1 MGAADARATG
11 NDPGGAHDRLSAQ
24 LWVGSCRR
32 GQACSGRLG
41 IACLA
46 RDRLFSGFVDLAV
59 MGRAARLRAASASG
73 LADLGCAAAG
83 ATCRRGPDMGLADA
97 GATARLGPCAFVGR
111 TGRAAARVAPGRRA
125 GTVMG
130 SPPGSSPILGRAA
143 GWGSRRTSRPFGAVV
158 ESARRA
164 GLGRLPGGSTSGPV
178 SGGGCTC
185 AVGQRLG
192 CARLGRVLGRAA
204 GGGSGPSSDCRPVL
218 GAAGKRVG
226 GGRSVLGRAFGRAGV
241 GTPADRRAR
250 GTSRSVM
257 GSTPGVRRTLPG
269 ASARRSRA
277 PTLEFAGAGLVGR
290 GSSG

>member
-1 MGAADARATG
+1 VGAADARATG

-24 LWVGSCRR
+24 LWVGSSRR

-46 RDRLFSGFVDLAV
+46 RGRLFSGSVDLAV
-59 MGRAARLRAASASG
+59 MGRAPRLRAASARG

>member
-1 MGAADARATG
+1 
-11 NDPGGAHDRLSAQ
+11 
-24 LWVGSCRR
+24 
-32 GQACSGRLG
+32 
-41 IACLA
+41 
-46 RDRLFSGFVDLAV
+46 
-59 MGRAARLRAASASG
+59 
-73 LADLGCAAAG
+73 
-83 ATCRRGPDMGLADA
+83 
-97 GATARLGPCAFVGR
+97 
-111 TGRAAARVAPGRRA
+111 
-125 GTVMG
+125 
-130 SPPGSSPILGRAA
+130 
-143 GWGSRRTSRPFGAVV
+143 V